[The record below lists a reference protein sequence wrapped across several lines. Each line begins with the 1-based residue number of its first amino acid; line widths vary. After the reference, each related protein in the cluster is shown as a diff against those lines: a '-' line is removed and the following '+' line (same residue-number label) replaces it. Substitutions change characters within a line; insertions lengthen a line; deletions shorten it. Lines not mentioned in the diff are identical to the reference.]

1 MADAMQYNFRM
12 NIEGEDSF
20 EVYRFGFDPA
30 GFHPGSAWDANS
42 DSIQATRFGLQT
54 LCSMIEAQKTMFFT
68 KRSDLVTVRLLET
81 YLKKLT
87 INRIFFVVTET
98 AHASRTTA
106 WVAAVNMQ
114 NVSITDLK
122 TRQQIGVLPGGERLL
137 IDVVTLQ
144 TAGAFER
151 DYDSKGRPELR
162 LEELRT
168 LNNQG

>member
-30 GFHPGSAWDANS
+30 GFHPGSASDANS
-42 DSIQATRFGLQT
+42 DSIKATRFGLQT
-54 LCSMIEAQKTMFFT
+54 LCSMIEVQKTMFFT
-68 KRSDLVTVRLLET
+68 KRSDIVTVRLLDS

-87 INRIFFVVTET
+87 LDRILFVVTET
-98 AHASRTTA
+98 ANASRTTA

-114 NVSITDLK
+114 NVTISDLK
-122 TRQQIGVLPGGERLL
+122 TRQQAGVLPGGERLL

-144 TAGAFER
+144 TGKAFER
-151 DYDSKGRPELR
+151 DYDTKGRPELR